1 MWNYVYPQLGG
12 IGVSSLMVSAKEPI
26 KRFNTGCTL
35 QHASTELHLK
45 PFNQVGKMSS
55 GEFDLAE
62 VKMEKFLVYCD
73 AFSTTTSEIY
83 INILQ
88 VI

>member
-1 MWNYVYPQLGG
+1 
-12 IGVSSLMVSAKEPI
+12 
-26 KRFNTGCTL
+26 
-35 QHASTELHLK
+35 
-45 PFNQVGKMSS
+45 MSS